1 MFVGSCLI
9 TLKENPR
16 VYPWIKIFSTDCPL
30 KITGRGRG
38 GQCKKFVTSLV
49 CLLHPAESE
58 KLKLLLD
65 GDYDLFVI
73 ADMSKIKK
81 YIN

>member
-1 MFVGSCLI
+1 MFVGSCFI

-16 VYPWIKIFSTDCPL
+16 VYPWIKIFSYGLPT
-30 KITGRGRG
+30 
-38 GQCKKFVTSLV
+38 LV

-65 GDYDLFVI
+65 GAYDLFVI
-73 ADMSKIKK
+73 PDMSKIKQ
-81 YIN
+81 IMN